1 MARKRKRKR
10 NRLKSLLLFIIAPV
24 FIWLLAFVV
33 WLYWNPIA
41 SLFRQGEI
49 SSKTRPQAARKID
62 TDESAGKRVKEEISD
77 EDRKKLDEI
86 LKKQGD
92 K

>member
-1 MARKRKRKR
+1 MARKRKRKK
-10 NRLKSLLLFIIAPV
+10 NRLRSLLFFIITPV

-33 WLYWNPIA
+33 WLYWNPISA
-41 SLFRQGEI
+41 LFRRGEI
-49 SSKTRPQAARKID
+49 PSNKARPQAARSID
-62 TDESAGKRVKEEISD
+62 TGEPAGKSVKERISD

-86 LKKQGD
+86 LKKQT

>member
-1 MARKRKRKR
+1 MARKRKRKKS
-10 NRLKSLLLFIIAPV
+10 RLKRLLLFIIAPV
-24 FIWLLAFVV
+24 CIWLLAFVV

-41 SLFRQGEI
+41 SLFRQGDI
-49 SSKTRPQAARKID
+49 SKARPQGARKID
-62 TDESAGKRVKEEISD
+62 TGEPAGKRVKEEISD

>member
-1 MARKRKRKR
+1 MARKRKRKK
-10 NRLKSLLLFIIAPV
+10 NRLRSLLLFIITPV

-41 SLFRQGEI
+41 ALFRQGEI
-49 SSKTRPQAARKID
+49 SSKTSPQGARKID
-62 TDESAGKRVKEEISD
+62 TGEPAGKGVKERISD

-86 LKKQGD
+86 LKKQGN

>member
-1 MARKRKRKR
+1 MVQKRKRKK

-24 FIWLLAFVV
+24 LVWLFAFVV

-41 SLFRQGEI
+41 SLLRQGEI
-49 SSKTRPQAARKID
+49 SSKARPQAARKID
-62 TDESAGKRVKEEISD
+62 TGEPASKRAKEQISD

-86 LKKQGD
+86 LKNQAK
-92 K
+92 

>member
-1 MARKRKRKR
+1 MARKRKKNKLR
-10 NRLKSLLLFIIAPV
+10 SLLLFIVTPV

-33 WLYWNPIA
+33 WLYWNAIT
-41 SLFRQGEI
+41 SLLRQGEI
-49 SSKTRPQAARKID
+49 SSKASPPGVRQVD
-62 TDESAGKRVKEEISD
+62 TGEPAGKRPKEQISD

-86 LKKQGD
+86 LKKQGA